1 MLVVH
6 IGAGNHLRSR
16 DLEYK
21 KLLQN
26 ALRSTTHNAAAIAL
40 EEPPLTNT
48 GCGSSLNMDG
58 KVECDASIIQANM
71 NKRQIEVSVA
81 AHNIQHKTPTLAL
94 WGGMDALKRDYSTKY
109 GFWGLSAPVVFDY
122 GAIASRFGLEIDSQ
136 TELVHGLK
144 RTVFELYRDRIEIL
158 GSRDDWEEDL
168 GKNQEKDVEEDQK
181 AQESTKVHSVHLPY
195 SVVQD
200 TIGIIHATDEH
211 LTVLSSS
218 GGNFFKLPGRIG
230 CAGIV
235 GAAAAVRFF
244 GLWCISCLCSGNGD
258 DIVQMNLAATIAGRF
273 KDPDTF
279 GFLLVSYIEEAAF
292 SLPLQAQDSHGNS
305 IIYVG
310 VLCVLHNIST
320 GETRL
325 VYSHSTESF
334 YFGYMGDK
342 PHTVLSRSR
351 AGVFVQGEYKIGRA
365 R

>member
-16 DLEYK
+16 DSEYK
-21 KLLQN
+21 KILQN
-26 ALRSTTHNAAAIAL
+26 ALRSKSYNAAAIAL
-40 EEPPLTNT
+40 EEPSLTNT

-58 KVECDASIIQANM
+58 KVECDASIIRANM
-71 NKRQIEVSVA
+71 NENKIEVRIA

-94 WGGMDALKRDYSTKY
+94 LGGLNALTREYSARY

-122 GAIASRFGLEIDSQ
+122 GAIALRFGLEIHSQ
-136 TELVHGLK
+136 NELVEGLK
-144 RTVFELYRDRIEIL
+144 RKVFGLYRERIER
-158 GSRDDWEEDL
+158 RDIKVDDSVQDSV
-168 GKNQEKDVEEDQK
+168 QENV
-181 AQESTKVHSVHLPY
+181 QEIQDIQNSVQD
-195 SVVQD
+195 SVQVPEFPEVQD
-200 TIGIIHATDEH
+200 TVGVIHLTQET

-218 GGNFFKLPGRIG
+218 GGNFFKLPGRVG

-235 GAAAAVRFF
+235 GAATAVRFI

-258 DIVQMNLAATIAGRF
+258 DIVQMNLAATIADRF
-273 KDPDTF
+273 EDPDTF
-279 GFLLVSYIEEAAF
+279 GFLLVSYIKEAAI
-292 SLPLQAQDSHGNS
+292 SLPLQAQDSHGNN

-310 VLCVLHNIST
+310 VLCVLRNIST

-334 YFGYMGDK
+334 YFGYMKDK

-351 AGVFVQGEYKIGRA
+351 AGVFVQGEYRI
-365 R
+365 

>member
-16 DLEYK
+16 DSEYK
-21 KLLQN
+21 KILQN
-26 ALRSTTHNAAAIAL
+26 ALRSKSHNAAAIAL
-40 EEPPLTNT
+40 EEPSLTNT

-58 KVECDASIIQANM
+58 KVECDASIIRANM
-71 NKRQIEVSVA
+71 TENKIEVRVA

-94 WGGMDALKRDYSTKY
+94 LDGLDVLRGEYSARY
-109 GFWGLSAPVVFDY
+109 GLWGLSAPVVFDY
-122 GAIASRFGLEIDSQ
+122 GAIALRFGLEIHSQ
-136 TELVHGLK
+136 NELVDSLK
-144 RTVFELYRDRIEIL
+144 RKVFGLYRERME
-158 GSRDDWEEDL
+158 RDTVQDSVKVRENL
-168 GKNQEKDVEEDQK
+168 QENLQVNV
-181 AQESTKVHSVHLPY
+181 QENVQENVQVSEFTG
-195 SVVQD
+195 VQD
-200 TIGIIHATDEH
+200 TIGLIHSTEEI

-235 GAAAAVRFF
+235 GAATAVRFF

-258 DIVQMNLAATIAGRF
+258 DIIQMNLAATIAGRF
-273 KDPDTF
+273 EDPDTF
-279 GFLLVSYIEEAAF
+279 GFLLVSYIKEAAI
-292 SLPLQAQDSHGNS
+292 SLPLQAQDSCGNN

-310 VLCVLHNIST
+310 VLCVLRNIST

-334 YFGYMGDK
+334 YFGYMKDK

-351 AGVFVQGEYKIGRA
+351 AGVFVQGEYRI
-365 R
+365 

>member
-16 DLEYK
+16 DSEYK
-21 KLLQN
+21 KILQN
-26 ALRSTTHNAAAIAL
+26 ALRSKSYNAAAIAL
-40 EEPPLTNT
+40 EEPSLTNT

-58 KVECDASIIQANM
+58 KVECDASIIRANINE
-71 NKRQIEVSVA
+71 NKIEVRVA

-94 WGGMDALKRDYSTKY
+94 LNGLDALTREYSARY
-109 GFWGLSAPVVFDY
+109 GLWGLSAPVAFDY
-122 GAIASRFGLEIDSQ
+122 GAIALRFGSKTHSQ
-136 TELVHGLK
+136 NELVDGLK
-144 RTVFELYRDRIEIL
+144 RKVFELYRERMEKK
-158 GSRDDWEEDL
+158 GED
-168 GKNQEKDVEEDQK
+168 
-181 AQESTKVHSVHLPY
+181 TKVRKNLQENVQDSVQD
-195 SVVQD
+195 SVQVPVQSVQD
-200 TIGIIHATDEH
+200 TVGLIHLTEEI

-235 GAAAAVRFF
+235 GAATAVRFF

-258 DIVQMNLAATIAGRF
+258 DIIQMNLAATIAGRF
-273 KDPDTF
+273 EDPDTF
-279 GFLLVSYIEEAAF
+279 GFLLVSYIKEAAI
-292 SLPLQAQDSHGNS
+292 SLPLQAQDIHGDN

-310 VLCVLHNIST
+310 VLCVLRNIST

-334 YFGYMGDK
+334 YFGYMKDK

-351 AGVFVQGEYKIGRA
+351 AGVFVQGEYRI
-365 R
+365 